1 MLGVLK
7 RERNDDRMRRKDWT
21 IAGLLVEAIAIVA
34 SLIYLG
40 LQIYYGILYEAEP
53 IKLIMNILV
62 FLLVYAGLLL
72 LQLFPEKVNRL
83 SSMVCQ
89 GKIRQDTIWMV
100 RLIKLIFILSL
111 LFTSIC
117 DVMGLQIEAAYS
129 LITAGLILITAIFY
143 EARIIRN
150 LRDNDKG
157 NE

>member
-40 LQIYYGILYEAEP
+40 LQIYYGILYEAAP
-53 IKLIMNILV
+53 RKLIMNILV

-72 LQLFPEKVNRL
+72 FQLFPEKVNRL